1 MSDYLYYVFLFGLYI
16 FGAVFFAVVTRK
28 CFMENKTV
36 RKTLAAFFLS
46 PTAAYV
52 FSFIISYFTQRN
64 STLEDVMERGDSI
77 SAIKF
82 AIISTAIQLVF
93 QILFMFLY
101 IKLFKGPNPSIAM
114 FIYLCS
120 MMLVPPI
127 FYIINTWEFGGKVL
141 VPLYLALHIM
151 FYLFAVRTIA
161 EICKKRVETNKRLFI
176 AMPAFNFI
184 FNTVIYILFMYSFYV
199 GFIGQDFVKKIVS
212 LKDVESSLVRNSLDV
227 MHTLIKIVKY
237 LDFVIVIPTIFAS
250 AVVIVCFS
258 VIAKNIRYMNE
269 TIEAKD
275 AIKELS
281 VEVMEA
287 LAHTIDA
294 KDEYTKGH
302 SIRVANY
309 SKMIAEK
316 MGLNEEQCEN
326 VYYMGLLHDLGKIG
340 VPNEIINKPDR
351 LTEEEYEIIKKHP
364 GTGYKILSEMKSR
377 PDLAIGAHWH
387 HERYDG
393 TGYPD
398 HKKGE
403 EIPLEARIIAVADCY
418 DAMTSNRSYRN
429 YLDQETVKEELK
441 HVSGTQLDAK
451 AVEAML
457 AIIEADKDYTMHE

>member
-1 MSDYLYYVFLFGLYI
+1 MLLDVI
-16 FGAVFFAVVTRK
+16 
-28 CFMENKTV
+28 ENG
-36 RKTLAAFFLS
+36 
-46 PTAAYV
+46 
-52 FSFIISYFTQRN
+52 N
-64 STLEDVMERGDSI
+64 SVA
-77 SAIKF
+77 AIKF
-82 AIISTAIQLVF
+82 SLISTGIQLAL

-101 IKLFKGPNPSIAM
+101 IKMFNALNPSIAM
-114 FIYLCS
+114 FMYLCS
-120 MMLVPPI
+120 MMLVPPF
-127 FYIINTWEFGGKVL
+127 FYLIDTWSLPGCVL
-141 VPLYLALHIM
+141 LLLYLALHIM
-151 FYLFAVRTIA
+151 FYMLAVRTIA
-161 EICKKRVETNKRLFI
+161 EICKKRLETNKRLFI

-184 FNTVIYILFMYSFYV
+184 FNTVIYVLFMYSYYV
-199 GFIGQDFVKKIVS
+199 GYIGQDFVIKIVS
-212 LKDVESSLVRNSLDV
+212 LKDVDSTLIQNGIDV
-227 MHTLIKIVKY
+227 MYILTRIVKY
-237 LDFVIVIPTIFAS
+237 LDFVIVIPTIFTT

-269 TIEAKD
+269 AIEAKD
-275 AIKELS
+275 EIKELS

-302 SIRVANY
+302 SIRVAKY
-309 SKMIAEK
+309 SRMIAQK

-326 VYYMGLLHDLGKIG
+326 IYYMGLLHDLGKIG
-340 VPNEIINKPDR
+340 VPNEIINKPDK
-351 LTEEEYEIIKKHP
+351 LTEDEYDIIKKHP
-364 GTGYKILSEMKSR
+364 GTGYNILAEMKSR

-429 YLDQETVKEELK
+429 YLKQDMVKAELQR
-441 HVSGTQLDAK
+441 VSGTQLDCK

-457 AIIEADKDYTMHE
+457 GIIEADKDYTMHE